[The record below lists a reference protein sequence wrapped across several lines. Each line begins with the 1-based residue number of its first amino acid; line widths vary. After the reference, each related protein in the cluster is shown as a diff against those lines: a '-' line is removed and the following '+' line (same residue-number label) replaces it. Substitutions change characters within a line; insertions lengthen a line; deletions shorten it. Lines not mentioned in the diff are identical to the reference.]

1 MRRDK
6 IAAAALAAAAVLTFS
21 GCVGRQEETA
31 VEAAS
36 EESAGGAETERA
48 EDSKPGGIFIYDD
61 AETESS
67 FAETQK
73 QETQKSQKQ
82 ETEESPDDDLT
93 FDDLKNIQFVF
104 SSGAGGWSTLLDVR
118 PDGSFEGEYFD
129 SDMGSMGEAY
139 PNGTVYL
146 CDFKGRFTEPEKI
159 DEHTYAVEIASMEYK
174 REKGTEE
181 IKDGILYEYTDV
193 YGLDGADRILI
204 HLPGTP
210 LKSLSEELRS
220 WIGYYDLSAAEET
233 ELPFYVLD
241 NETQQYGFR
250 GWDSFQGVRD
260 LIENTEKWTSKLEEE
275 LKTDGSLTQADLNS
289 KSQEIYE
296 LWDSALNQLWDV
308 LKKSK
313 TSQEMEKLLSEQR
326 QWIQEKEAAAK
337 DAGAPY
343 EGGTLQ
349 SMAVSQKAAELT
361 KERVYELL
369 EYLD

>member
-6 IAAAALAAAAVLTFS
+6 IAAAALAAAAVLMFS
-21 GCVGRQEETA
+21 GCAGRREETA
-31 VEAAS
+31 VETAF
-36 EESAGGAETERA
+36 EESEDGAETESVK
-48 EDSKPGGIFIYDD
+48 DSESEETFIYDG

-67 FAETQK
+67 FAETQ
-73 QETQKSQKQ
+73 EQ
-82 ETEESPDDDLT
+82 ETEERSDSDLT
-93 FDDLKNIQFVF
+93 FDDLKSIEFSF
-104 SSGAGGWSTLLDVR
+104 SSGAGGWSTLLDIR

-146 CDFKGRFTEPEKI
+146 CDFKGQFTEPEKI

-220 WIGYYDLSAAEET
+220 WIGYYDLSKTEET

-250 GWDSFQGVRD
+250 GWDAFQGVRD
-260 LIENTEKWTSKLEEE
+260 LIENTERWTSKIEEE
-275 LKTDGSLTQADLNS
+275 LKTDNSLTQTDLNS

-308 LKKSK
+308 LQKSK
-313 TSQEMEKLLSEQR
+313 TSQEMENLLSGQR

-361 KERVYELL
+361 RKRVYELL